1 MKVNEKKEIIP
12 RHGESANG
20 QRILKAA
27 REKKQAIYKTHTH
40 KETTSLTANQ
50 PTQHGSNN
58 NGTKRQ
64 LIDTG
69 KTTQNCTAR

>member
-1 MKVNEKKEIIP
+1 MTRGGEGGWRKEKGMKGNEKKEIIP

-40 KETTSLTANQ
+40 
-50 PTQHGSNN
+50 
-58 NGTKRQ
+58 TKKQ
-64 LIDTG
+64 L
-69 KTTQNCTAR
+69 A